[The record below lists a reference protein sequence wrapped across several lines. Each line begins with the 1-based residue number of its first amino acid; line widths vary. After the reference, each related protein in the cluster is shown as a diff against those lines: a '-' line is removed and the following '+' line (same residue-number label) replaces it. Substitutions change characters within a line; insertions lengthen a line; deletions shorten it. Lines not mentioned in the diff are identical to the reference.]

1 MVLACVPVTLYTTAE
16 PLKRTSSS
24 DLACVHSD
32 LAVAAVLLKHVWQCG
47 SIVQLVFIQTLQQT
61 DGRYFTQNRA
71 EVKIMTRTIIIDF

>member
-32 LAVAAVLLKHVWQCG
+32 LAVAADLLKRIWQCG
-47 SIVQLVFIQTLQQT
+47 STVRLVFIQTLQQT
-61 DGRYFTQNRA
+61 DSRYFTQNRA
-71 EVKIMTRTIIIDF
+71 EVKIMTGTIIIDF